1 LGATRRT
8 KNGHDLRKE
17 VVRVI
22 STMPQVIHEGDA
34 VIPLL
39 VGVLEEE
46 VGEPLQVDVVLEQRW
61 CYEAKRPNLKLKAQ
75 PKQLLGSLQLASAL
89 PVHTQHKN
97 HRHYKQI
104 D

>member
-1 LGATRRT
+1 MSANPIVDLNGLSAKIASAKTYLMGHWERRT
-8 KNGHDLRKE
+8 ENGHDLRKE

-46 VGEPLQVDVVLEQRW
+46 VGEPLQVHVVLEQRW

-75 PKQLLGSLQLASAL
+75 PK
-89 PVHTQHKN
+89 
-97 HRHYKQI
+97 
-104 D
+104 